1 MVQLKNQLVEK
12 SVTDDDHVSYFPQQ
26 TGPYF
31 NRVVFNVNKVILCQ
45 TSFELTFDWP
55 IVNQSPFIERLRE
68 RKITTHPKMIKY
80 IKLYLQ

>member
-1 MVQLKNQLVEK
+1 MRNMVQLKNQLVEK

-55 IVNQSPFIERLRE
+55 IVNQSPFIERF
-68 RKITTHPKMIKY
+68 TPTHPKMIKY